1 MMADHGLLSTSRAKG
16 INLNQGAILD
26 GAPSTFDN
34 DRTHH
39 SHGFLRVSSKHSQH
53 ARLAWS
59 SVYQL
64 SDFKNRYYISDDVYL
79 LASSRVKQV
88 SKIFSI
94 QFAN

>member
-59 SVYQL
+59 SVNQL
-64 SDFKNRYYISDDVYL
+64 QYL
-79 LASSRVKQV
+79 ILRTV
-88 SKIFSI
+88 II
-94 QFAN
+94 QMMSTYSPVLE